1 MGSIFSKALVY
12 LGLVDEDPVDPDQ
25 RLTEDDPTSD
35 RRPDNR
41 RPPDNRGPDNRG
53 SGRDHDDDELGG
65 SESRRDQLRRVEPRR
80 QEARRVESVSR
91 VEGRRVEPPSSASRT
106 TAFRSGHVD
115 TSQAR
120 AMRPIEVQAD
130 ILVVEEFGDAKI
142 LADRVRDRVP
152 VVLDLRR
159 TDPDL
164 VRRVIDFGSGL
175 IYAIDGTM
183 SKVGEGVVVVL
194 PPHVLLSR
202 DERRRLERLGVYE
215 LPVDD

>member
-12 LGLVDEDPVDPDQ
+12 LGLVDEDPLDSDQ
-25 RLTEDDPTSD
+25 RLNEDEPQSN
-35 RRPDNR
+35 RRPD
-41 RPPDNRGPDNRG
+41 
-53 SGRDHDDDELGG
+53 
-65 SESRRDQLRRVEPRR
+65 SRRQPERAPVRDNDNDEWGGAQESHRDESRRVEPRR

-106 TAFRSGHVD
+106 TAFRPGRDDASVRAVRPVD
-115 TSQAR
+115 
-120 AMRPIEVQAD
+120 VQAD

-142 LADRVRDRVP
+142 LADRVRDRIP
-152 VVLDLRR
+152 VLLDLRR

-183 SKVGEGVVVVL
+183 SKVGEGVVAVL
-194 PPHVLLSR
+194 PPKVTLSR

>member
-12 LGLVDEDPVDPDQ
+12 LGLVDEDPVESDQ
-25 RLTEDDPTSD
+25 RLTDDEPQS
-35 RRPDNR
+35 NR
-41 RPPDNRGPDNRG
+41 RP
-53 SGRDHDDDELGG
+53 
-65 SESRRDQLRRVEPRR
+65 ESRRPIERASVREHETDDWGDPQSQRDEPRRVEPRR

-106 TAFRSGHVD
+106 TAFRTGRGD
-115 TSQAR
+115 TSPVR
-120 AMRPIEVQAD
+120 AVRPVDVQAD

-142 LADRVRDRVP
+142 LADRVRDRIP
-152 VVLDLRR
+152 VLLDLRR

-183 SKVGEGVVVVL
+183 SKVGEGVVAVL
-194 PPHVLLSR
+194 PPRVTLSR

>member
-12 LGLVDEDPVDPDQ
+12 LGLVDEDPADPDQ
-25 RLTEDDPTSD
+25 RLAADEPQSS
-35 RRPDNR
+35 RRPEGR
-41 RPPDNRGPDNRG
+41 RPVEHRAA
-53 SGRDHDDDELGG
+53 GRDHDSSEWSDPEQRDDF
-65 SESRRDQLRRVEPRR
+65 RRGEPRR

-91 VEGRRVEPPSSASRT
+91 VEGRRVEPPSSSSRT
-106 TAFRSGHVD
+106 TAFGTGPNDSSQVRAVRSID
-115 TSQAR
+115 
-120 AMRPIEVQAD
+120 VQAD

-142 LADRVRDRVP
+142 LADRVRDRIP
-152 VVLDLRR
+152 VLLDLRR

-183 SKVGEGVVVVL
+183 SKVGEGVVAVL
-194 PPHVLLSR
+194 PPRVTLSR

>member
-25 RLTEDDPTSD
+25 RLVEDEPQS
-35 RRPDNR
+35 NR
-41 RPPDNRGPDNRG
+41 RPENRRPVARDDN
-53 SGRDHDDDELGG
+53 DERGG
-65 SESRRDQLRRVEPRR
+65 SESRRDEPRRVEPRR

-106 TAFRSGHVD
+106 TAFRPGHED
-115 TSQAR
+115 TSPVR
-120 AMRPIEVQAD
+120 AMRPVEVQAD

-142 LADRVRDRVP
+142 LADRVRDRIP

-183 SKVGEGVVVVL
+183 SKVGEGVVAVL
-194 PPHVLLSR
+194 PPRVTLSR

>member
-12 LGLVDEDPVDPDQ
+12 LGLVDEDPVDSDPRSID
-25 RLTEDDPTSD
+25 DDPQNSRRSD
-35 RRPDNR
+35 TRRSDPRDYENDERATEPR
-41 RPPDNRGPDNRG
+41 RDDPRRG
-53 SGRDHDDDELGG
+53 
-65 SESRRDQLRRVEPRR
+65 ESRRP
-80 QEARRVESVSR
+80 EARRVESVSR

-106 TAFRSGHVD
+106 TAIRASHGD
-115 TSQAR
+115 TSPVR
-120 AMRPIEVQAD
+120 AVRTVDVQAD

-142 LADRVRDRVP
+142 LADRVRDRIP

-183 SKVGEGVVVVL
+183 SKVGEGVVAVM
-194 PPHVLLSR
+194 PPRVTLSR
-202 DERRRLERLGVYE
+202 DEKRRLERLGVYE

>member
-12 LGLVDEDPVDPDQ
+12 LGLVDEDPVDSDQ
-25 RLTEDDPTSD
+25 RLIDDEPQS
-35 RRPDNR
+35 NR
-41 RPPDNRGPDNRG
+41 RPESRRPPERAPVRDN
-53 SGRDHDDDELGG
+53 DDDEWGD
-65 SESRRDQLRRVEPRR
+65 SHRDDSRRVEPRR

-106 TAFRSGHVD
+106 TAFRPGREDASVRAVRPVD
-115 TSQAR
+115 
-120 AMRPIEVQAD
+120 VQAD

-142 LADRVRDRVP
+142 LADRVRDRIP
-152 VVLDLRR
+152 VLLDLRR

-183 SKVGEGVVVVL
+183 SKVGEGVVAVL
-194 PPHVLLSR
+194 PPKVTLSR

>member
-25 RLTEDDPTSD
+25 RASEDEPQS
-35 RRPDNR
+35 NR
-41 RPPDNRGPDNRG
+41 RP
-53 SGRDHDDDELGG
+53 
-65 SESRRDQLRRVEPRR
+65 ESRRPAARELESDESDTRREAARHVEPRR

-106 TAFRSGHVD
+106 TAIRAGRDESSPVRAVRPVD
-115 TSQAR
+115 
-120 AMRPIEVQAD
+120 VQAD

-142 LADRVRDRVP
+142 LADRVRDRIP
-152 VVLDLRR
+152 VLLDLRR

-183 SKVGEGVVVVL
+183 SKVGEGVVAVL
-194 PPHVLLSR
+194 PPRVILGR
-202 DERRRLERLGVYE
+202 EERRRLERLGVYE

>member
-25 RLTEDDPTSD
+25 GLVEDEPQS
-35 RRPDNR
+35 NR
-41 RPPDNRGPDNRG
+41 RP
-53 SGRDHDDDELGG
+53 
-65 SESRRDQLRRVEPRR
+65 ESRRPLEARGPAHDHDNDERGGPEFQRDEPRRVEPRR

-91 VEGRRVEPPSSASRT
+91 VEGRRVEPPASASRT
-106 TAFRSGHVD
+106 TAFRTSRED
-115 TSQAR
+115 TSVR

-142 LADRVRDRVP
+142 LADRVRDRIP
-152 VVLDLRR
+152 VLLDLRR

-183 SKVGEGVVVVL
+183 SKVGDGVVAVF
-194 PPHVLLSR
+194 PPKVTLSR

>member
-12 LGLVDEDPVDPDQ
+12 LGLVDEDPVDSDQ
-25 RLTEDDPTSD
+25 RLIDDEPQSS
-35 RRPDNR
+35 RRPDSR
-41 RPPDNRGPDNRG
+41 RPIERPVREPET
-53 SGRDHDDDELGG
+53 DDWGDPH
-65 SESRRDQLRRVEPRR
+65 SSREEPRWVEPRR

-106 TAFRSGHVD
+106 TAFRTGRDD
-115 TSQAR
+115 TSPVR
-120 AMRPIEVQAD
+120 AVRPVDVQAD

-142 LADRVRDRVP
+142 LADRVRDRIP
-152 VVLDLRR
+152 VLLDLRR

-183 SKVGEGVVVVL
+183 SKVGDGVVAVL
-194 PPHVLLSR
+194 PPRVTLSR

>member
-25 RLTEDDPTSD
+25 RSVEDEPQ
-35 RRPDNR
+35 PNR
-41 RPPDNRGPDNRG
+41 RPENRRPIVREYETDDLAAPDT
-53 SGRDHDDDELGG
+53 
-65 SESRRDQLRRVEPRR
+65 RRETARHVEPRR
-80 QEARRVESVSR
+80 QEARRVEAVSR

-106 TAFRSGHVD
+106 TAIRGGRDESSVRAVRPVD
-115 TSQAR
+115 
-120 AMRPIEVQAD
+120 VQAD

-142 LADRVRDRVP
+142 LADRVRDRIP
-152 VVLDLRR
+152 VLLDLRR

-183 SKVGEGVVVVL
+183 SKVGEGVVAVL
-194 PPHVLLSR
+194 PPRVILGR
-202 DERRRLERLGVYE
+202 EERRRLERLGVYE

>member
-12 LGLVDEDPVDPDQ
+12 LGLVDEDPADSDQ
-25 RLTEDDPTSD
+25 RLAQDEPATT
-35 RRPDNR
+35 RRT
-41 RPPDNRGPDNRG
+41 
-53 SGRDHDDDELGG
+53 
-65 SESRRDQLRRVEPRR
+65 ESRRPLESRGAGRDYESEEWGEPESPRDEPRRGEPRR

-91 VEGRRVEPPSSASRT
+91 VEGRRVEPPSSSSRT
-106 TAFRSGHVD
+106 TAFRTGHEN
-115 TSQAR
+115 TSPVR
-120 AMRPIEVQAD
+120 AVRSIEVQAD

-142 LADRVRDRVP
+142 LADRVRDRIP
-152 VVLDLRR
+152 VLLDLRR
-159 TDPDL
+159 TDPEL

-183 SKVGEGVVVVL
+183 SKVGEGVVAVL
-194 PPHVLLSR
+194 PPRVTLSR

>member
-12 LGLVDEDPVDPDQ
+12 LGLVDEDPADPDQ
-25 RLTEDDPTSD
+25 RLIEDEPQSS
-35 RRPDNR
+35 RRP
-41 RPPDNRGPDNRG
+41 
-53 SGRDHDDDELGG
+53 
-65 SESRRDQLRRVEPRR
+65 ESRRPADRAPVREYESDDWGAPESHRDEPRRVEPRR

-106 TAFRSGHVD
+106 TAFRTGRED
-115 TSQAR
+115 TSPVR
-120 AMRPIEVQAD
+120 AVRAVDVQAD

-142 LADRVRDRVP
+142 LADRVRDRIP
-152 VVLDLRR
+152 VLLDLRR

-183 SKVGEGVVVVL
+183 SKVGEGVVAVL
-194 PPHVLLSR
+194 PPRVTLSR

>member
-12 LGLVDEDPVDPDQ
+12 LGLVDEDPVDADQ
-25 RLTEDDPTSD
+25 RLIEDEPQSH
-35 RRPDNR
+35 RRP
-41 RPPDNRGPDNRG
+41 
-53 SGRDHDDDELGG
+53 
-65 SESRRDQLRRVEPRR
+65 ESRRPLESRAPARDYENEDMGGPDFQREEPRRVEPRR

-106 TAFRSGHVD
+106 TAFRTGRED
-115 TSQAR
+115 TSPVR
-120 AMRPIEVQAD
+120 AMRAIEVQAD

-142 LADRVRDRVP
+142 LADRVRDRIP
-152 VVLDLRR
+152 VLLDLRR

-183 SKVGEGVVVVL
+183 SKVGEGVVAVL
-194 PPHVLLSR
+194 PPRVTLSR

>member
-12 LGLVDEDPVDPDQ
+12 LGLVDEDPVDSDQ
-25 RLTEDDPTSD
+25 LLIDDEPQSS
-35 RRPDNR
+35 RRP
-41 RPPDNRGPDNRG
+41 
-53 SGRDHDDDELGG
+53 
-65 SESRRDQLRRVEPRR
+65 ESRRPIERPSVREYETDDWGAPESQRDEPRRVEPRR

-106 TAFRSGHVD
+106 TAIRHGRDD
-115 TSQAR
+115 TSPVR
-120 AMRPIEVQAD
+120 AVRPVDVQAD

-142 LADRVRDRVP
+142 LADRVRDRIP
-152 VVLDLRR
+152 VLLDLRR

-183 SKVGEGVVVVL
+183 SKVGEGVVAVL
-194 PPHVLLSR
+194 PPRVTLSR

>member
-12 LGLVDEDPVDPDQ
+12 LGLVDEDPVDSDQ
-25 RLTEDDPTSD
+25 RLIDDEPQSN
-35 RRPDNR
+35 RRPENR
-41 RPPDNRGPDNRG
+41 RPPERAPVRDN
-53 SGRDHDDDELGG
+53 DDDEWGD
-65 SESRRDQLRRVEPRR
+65 SHRDESRRVEPRR

-106 TAFRSGHVD
+106 TAFRPGREDASVRAVRPVD
-115 TSQAR
+115 
-120 AMRPIEVQAD
+120 VQAD

-142 LADRVRDRVP
+142 LADRVRDRIP
-152 VVLDLRR
+152 VLLDLRR

-183 SKVGEGVVVVL
+183 SKVGEGVVAVL
-194 PPHVLLSR
+194 PPKVTLSR

>member
-12 LGLVDEDPVDPDQ
+12 LGLVDEDPADPDQ
-25 RLTEDDPTSD
+25 RLAADEPQSS
-35 RRPDNR
+35 RRPDSR
-41 RPPDNRGPDNRG
+41 RPVEHRGP
-53 SGRDHDDDELGG
+53 GRDHDNDEWGDPEQRG
-65 SESRRDQLRRVEPRR
+65 EIRRGEPRR

-91 VEGRRVEPPSSASRT
+91 VEGRRVEPPSSSSRT
-106 TAFRSGHVD
+106 TAFGSGQNDSSQVRPLRSID
-115 TSQAR
+115 
-120 AMRPIEVQAD
+120 VQAD

-142 LADRVRDRVP
+142 LADRVRDRIP
-152 VVLDLRR
+152 VLLDLRR

-183 SKVGEGVVVVL
+183 SKVGEGVVAVL
-194 PPHVLLSR
+194 PPRVTLSR

>member
-12 LGLVDEDPVDPDQ
+12 LGLVDEDPVDSDQ
-25 RLTEDDPTSD
+25 RLIDDEPQS
-35 RRPDNR
+35 NR
-41 RPPDNRGPDNRG
+41 RPENRRPVERAPV
-53 SGRDHDDDELGG
+53 REYETDDWAAP
-65 SESRRDQLRRVEPRR
+65 ESQRDQPRRVEPHR

-106 TAFRSGHVD
+106 TAFRSGRDD
-115 TSQAR
+115 TSPVR
-120 AMRPIEVQAD
+120 AVRPVDVQAD

-142 LADRVRDRVP
+142 LADRVRDRIP
-152 VVLDLRR
+152 VLLDLRR

-183 SKVGEGVVVVL
+183 SKVGEGVVAVL
-194 PPHVLLSR
+194 PPRVTLSR

>member
-25 RLTEDDPTSD
+25 RSPEDEPQ
-35 RRPDNR
+35 PNR
-41 RPPDNRGPDNRG
+41 RPGNRRPAAREYESDEWAGP
-53 SGRDHDDDELGG
+53 ET
-65 SESRRDQLRRVEPRR
+65 RRETARHVEPRR

-106 TAFRSGHVD
+106 TAIRGGRDESSPIRAVRPVD
-115 TSQAR
+115 
-120 AMRPIEVQAD
+120 VQAD

-142 LADRVRDRVP
+142 LADRVRDRIP
-152 VVLDLRR
+152 VLLDLRR

-183 SKVGEGVVVVL
+183 SKVGEGVVAVL
-194 PPHVLLSR
+194 PPRVILGR
-202 DERRRLERLGVYE
+202 EERRRLERLGVYE

>member
-12 LGLVDEDPVDPDQ
+12 LGLVDEEPVDSDQ
-25 RLTEDDPTSD
+25 RLIDDETQSS
-35 RRPDNR
+35 RRP
-41 RPPDNRGPDNRG
+41 
-53 SGRDHDDDELGG
+53 
-65 SESRRDQLRRVEPRR
+65 ESRRPVERASVRDYETDDWGAPESQRDEPRRVEPRR

-106 TAFRSGHVD
+106 TALRPGRDDSSQVRAVRPVD
-115 TSQAR
+115 
-120 AMRPIEVQAD
+120 VQAD

-142 LADRVRDRVP
+142 LADRVRDRIP
-152 VVLDLRR
+152 VLLDLRR

-183 SKVGEGVVVVL
+183 SKVGEGVVAVL
-194 PPHVLLSR
+194 PPRVTLSR

>member
-12 LGLVDEDPVDPDQ
+12 LGLVDEDPVDSDQ
-25 RLTEDDPTSD
+25 RLIEDEPQSS
-35 RRPDNR
+35 RRPD
-41 RPPDNRGPDNRG
+41 
-53 SGRDHDDDELGG
+53 
-65 SESRRDQLRRVEPRR
+65 SRRQPERASVRDEADDWGAPESQRDEPRRVEPRR

-106 TAFRSGHVD
+106 TAFRPGRDD
-115 TSQAR
+115 TSPVR
-120 AMRPIEVQAD
+120 AVRPVDVQAD

-142 LADRVRDRVP
+142 LADRVRDRIP
-152 VVLDLRR
+152 VLLDLRR

-183 SKVGEGVVVVL
+183 SKVGEGVVAVL
-194 PPHVLLSR
+194 PPRVTLSR

>member
-12 LGLVDEDPVDPDQ
+12 LGLVDEDPVDSDQ
-25 RLTEDDPTSD
+25 RLTEDEPQS
-35 RRPDNR
+35 NR
-41 RPPDNRGPDNRG
+41 RP
-53 SGRDHDDDELGG
+53 
-65 SESRRDQLRRVEPRR
+65 ESRRPPERPTGREYDNEDWGAPESQRDEPRRVEPRR

-106 TAFRSGHVD
+106 TAFRPGRDD
-115 TSQAR
+115 TSVR
-120 AMRPIEVQAD
+120 AVRPVDVQAD

-142 LADRVRDRVP
+142 LADRVRDRIP
-152 VVLDLRR
+152 VLLDLRR

-183 SKVGEGVVVVL
+183 SKVGEGVVAVL
-194 PPHVLLSR
+194 PPKVTLSR

>member
-25 RLTEDDPTSD
+25 VPLEDEPQPTRRSEP
-35 RRPDNR
+35 RRPVA
-41 RPPDNRGPDNRG
+41 RPEY
-53 SGRDHDDDELGG
+53 DDDEWGG
-65 SESRRDQLRRVEPRR
+65 SETRREEPHRVEPRR
-80 QEARRVESVSR
+80 QEARRVEAVSR

-106 TAFRSGHVD
+106 TAFRTGRDDQSGV
-115 TSQAR
+115 R
-120 AMRPIEVQAD
+120 AVRPIDVQAD

-142 LADRVRDRVP
+142 LADRVRDRIP
-152 VVLDLRR
+152 VLLDLRR

-183 SKVGEGVVVVL
+183 SKVGEGVVAVL
-194 PPHVLLSR
+194 PPKVTLSR